1 MVSFAFADW
10 KKDVLESAADRFE
23 RRLTEETGMLRVE
36 MARMETRLIAWMF
49 VLWLGNV
56 GALATLLKWAHRR
69 LPIAD
74 SRFSLDAYQLSRV
87 STRMRESVA
96 ADTNTSHA
104 ILMRSSF
111 SSANG
116 SAVRPGAT
124 T

>member
-1 MVSFAFADW
+1 
-10 KKDVLESAADRFE
+10 
-23 RRLTEETGMLRVE
+23 MLRVD
-36 MARMETRLIAWMF
+36 MARMEIRLVAWMF

-56 GALATLLKWAHRR
+56 GALATLLKWAQLSRYRLELHDGDRR
-69 LPIAD
+69 
-74 SRFSLDAYQLSRV
+74 LSRV

-96 ADTNTSHA
+96 ADTNSSHA

-111 SSANG
+111 SSAIG